1 MSPTSNLLNIT
12 KIKRIDFRKDIN
24 GLRAIAVLSVIFYH
38 VGLINFSGGWL
49 GVDIFFVISGFL
61 ISNIILSDLNSKT
74 FSFKNFYL
82 KRAKRILPA
91 LFSTILLMLPFSYY
105 LLTPKALIEFLDSL
119 YGSIFF
125 YANYFFQNLDFYN
138 AEPTKYMP
146 LLHTWSLS
154 VEEQFYLIFPL
165 VSFLVFFKNKNYF
178 FPYLAS
184 VFIISLYLNSTTANL
199 VKFYQIQFRVWE
211 LVAGSLVMIL
221 SQKINIKHTEK
232 IGVLLVLFSILY
244 FENDMLTLTQIEPKL
259 LVVAGTSLI
268 LLSNNSSVVVKFL
281 SHPVLQ
287 FFGKISYSLYLFHQ
301 PVLAFLLIWLKR
313 EGFIFNNQALL
324 WYFLFICFIS
334 YLNWKYVE
342 IFFQKAANKKL
353 LSLLFILFLIVIPFH
368 FFGNNTEGFR
378 DRYDFVPDSVLFY
391 SLNHQLYPNK
401 VLLQDFNNH
410 CMEIQNKEKLYIVGD
425 SQGTTLSYSILEHY
439 KAFLACEYEIIYL
452 LNPEGRCLLA
462 QQSDIIGDVKV
473 CSESHF
479 QNFKERISKENSS
492 IIAVGRFDVWLSE
505 KSQELLKCKDCLNT
519 EIFQDRLNQ
528 LIEVTNHFII
538 IEPVPTFSFSISE
551 SYLYK
556 NTPWGENITRPY
568 SGWKSYLNPTL
579 VVLDKVQQGNVKR
592 IQSENLFC
600 DEVENL
606 CFGSKDKILLYTD
619 DNHLTVEG
627 SKLLIDEVVKY
638 LTLNSD

>member
-1 MSPTSNLLNIT
+1 MTSASNLLNIT

-24 GLRAIAVLSVIFYH
+24 GLRAIAVLSVVFYH
-38 VGLINFSGGWL
+38 AGLISFSGGWL

-61 ISNIILSDLNSKT
+61 ISNIILSDLNSET

-91 LFSTILLMLPFSYY
+91 LFSTILLILPFSYY

-165 VSFLVFFKNKNYF
+165 ISFLVFFKNKNYF
-178 FPYLAS
+178 FPYLGA

-199 VKFYQIQFRVWE
+199 VKFYQIQFRAWE
-211 LVAGSLVMIL
+211 LIAGSLVMIL
-221 SQKINIKHTEK
+221 SQKINIKHIEK

-268 LLSNNSSVVVKFL
+268 LLSNNSSAVVKFL

-287 FFGKISYSLYLFHQ
+287 YFGKISYSLYLFHQ

-353 LSLLFILFLIVIPFH
+353 LSLLFILFLLVIPFH
-368 FFGNNTEGFR
+368 FFGKNTEGFR

-391 SLNHQLYPNK
+391 SLNYQLYPNK

-410 CMEIQNKEKLYIVGD
+410 CTEIQNKEKLYIVGD
-425 SQGTTLSYSILEHY
+425 SQGTTFSYSILEHY

-462 QQSDIIGDVKV
+462 QQSDVIGDFKV

-479 QNFKERISKENSS
+479 QNFKERISKDNSS
-492 IIAVGRFDVWLSE
+492 IIAIGRFDTWLGE
-505 KSQELLKCKDCLNT
+505 KGQEQLKCKDCLNT

-568 SGWKSYLNPTL
+568 GEWKSYLNPTL
-579 VVLDKVQQGNVKR
+579 VLLDKVQQSNVIR

-600 DEVENL
+600 DKVENL

-619 DNHLTVEG
+619 SNHLTVEG
-627 SKLLIDEVVKY
+627 TKLLIDEVVYY
-638 LTLNSD
+638 LNLK